1 MWKFNWGVFWAV
13 LAVALPLGIAVTAVT
28 YKLLKGMH
36 THLVSID
43 SAIHELRSAVM
54 RSSILGI

>member
-1 MWKFNWGVFWAV
+1 MEFNWGVFWAV
-13 LAVALPLGIAVTAVT
+13 LAAALPISIAVAAVA
-28 YKLLKGMH
+28 YKLLKDIH

-43 SAIHELRSAVM
+43 SALHELRSAVM

>member
-13 LAVALPLGIAVTAVT
+13 LAAVLPLGIAATAVT
-28 YKLLKGMH
+28 YKLLKEIH

-43 SAIHELRSAVM
+43 SAIRELRSAVM
-54 RSSILGI
+54 KSSILGI